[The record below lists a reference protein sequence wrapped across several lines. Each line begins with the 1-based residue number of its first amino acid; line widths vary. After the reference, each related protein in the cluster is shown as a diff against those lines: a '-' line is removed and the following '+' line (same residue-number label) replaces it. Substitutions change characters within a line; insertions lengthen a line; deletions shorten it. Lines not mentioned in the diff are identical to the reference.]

1 VDPVRKILLLSL
13 LALTLAGP
21 SAASASPYVQYGLQ
35 DDAWLESGPGTL
47 DARLDRLQTLGVDIV
62 RVTIDWRAT
71 EPTRGT
77 YDWSTVD
84 PVLQGLRDRH
94 IQVLLTLYGTPAWAN
109 GGKAENWAPT
119 STTPFATFAAAVATH
134 YPFVKKWSIWNE
146 PNQRRWLR
154 PTSPAVYTQRLLDPA
169 YSAIHR
175 ASPGS
180 QVAGGATAPRGAT
193 GGVSPLAWL
202 AGMALAHARLDAYA
216 HNPYPLDPGET
227 PTSGG
232 CDHCSTVTMAT
243 LDRLLSAV
251 KRAFGPSTRIW
262 LTEYGYQTNPPD
274 HLLGVSYAAQ
284 ARYLS
289 EAALKA
295 YESPRVDVLIQYL
308 VEDEPNTARWQ
319 SGLLTDT
326 GLEKPAY
333 EAFRFPLA
341 VRSRTGSTT
350 TLWGQVR
357 PGGQGTYVLQ
367 RYADGGWHAV
377 GGVATTTARGYLQRV
392 VRAAPGARFRLY
404 VPAEHAYSTVL
415 TVT

>member
-1 VDPVRKILLLSL
+1 
-13 LALTLAGP
+13 
-21 SAASASPYVQYGLQ
+21 
-35 DDAWLESGPGTL
+35 
-47 DARLDRLQTLGVDIV
+47 
-62 RVTIDWRAT
+62 
-71 EPTRGT
+71 
-77 YDWSTVD
+77 
-84 PVLQGLRDRH
+84 
-94 IQVLLTLYGTPAWAN
+94 VLLTLYGTPAWAN

-119 STTPFATFAAAVATH
+119 DKTAFASFAAAVATH
-134 YPFVKKWSIWNE
+134 YPFVKKWAIWNE

-154 PTSPAVYTQRLLDPA
+154 PTSPTVYTQLLLNPA
-169 YSAIHR
+169 YAAIHR

-180 QVAGGATAPRGAT
+180 QVAGGATAPRGST

-232 CDHCSTVTMAT
+232 CGHCSTVTMAT
-243 LDRLLSAV
+243 LDRLLTAV
-251 KRAFGPSTRIW
+251 KRAFGSSTRIW

-341 VRSRTGSTT
+341 ERSRDGLTT

-357 PGGQGTYVLQ
+357 PGGGGAYVLQ
-367 RYADGGWHAV
+367 RYVDGGWRSV
-377 GGVATTTARGYLQRV
+377 GGLATTSARGYLQRA
-392 VRAAPGARFRLY
+392 VRAGPGARFRLY
-404 VPAEHAYSTVL
+404 VPSEHAYSTVL

>member
-1 VDPVRKILLLSL
+1 VDPVRRLVLLSL
-13 LALTLAGP
+13 LALTLVAP

-35 DDAWLESGPGTL
+35 DDAWIENGPGTL

-62 RVTIDWRAT
+62 RVTLDWRAT

-77 YDWSTVD
+77 YDWSTID
-84 PVLQGLRDRH
+84 PVLQGLHDRH

-119 STTPFATFAAAVATH
+119 SKTAFASFAGAAATH
-134 YPFVKKWSIWNE
+134 YPFVKRWSIWNE

-154 PTSPAVYTQRLLDPA
+154 PTSPTVYTQLLLNPA
-169 YSAIHR
+169 YAAIHR

-180 QVAGGATAPRGAT
+180 QVAGGATAPRGST

-202 AGMALAHARLDAYA
+202 AGMAAARARLDAYA

-232 CDHCSTVTMAT
+232 CGHCSTVTMAT
-243 LDRLLSAV
+243 LDRLLTAV
-251 KRAFGPSTRIW
+251 QRAFGSSTRVW

-274 HLLGVSYAAQ
+274 RLLGVSYAAQ
-284 ARYLS
+284 AKYVS

-341 VRSRTGSTT
+341 QRSRTGLAT
-350 TLWGQVR
+350 TLWGQIR
-357 PGGQGTYVLQ
+357 PGREGAYILQ

-377 GGVATTTARGYLQRV
+377 GGKSTTTARGYLQRA
-392 VRAAPGARFRLY
+392 VRAGPGARFRLY
-404 VPAEHAYSTVL
+404 VPDEHAYSTVL
-415 TVT
+415 TVA

>member
-1 VDPVRKILLLSL
+1 
-13 LALTLAGP
+13 
-21 SAASASPYVQYGLQ
+21 
-35 DDAWLESGPGTL
+35 
-47 DARLDRLQTLGVDIV
+47 
-62 RVTIDWRAT
+62 
-71 EPTRGT
+71 
-77 YDWSTVD
+77 
-84 PVLQGLRDRH
+84 VLQGLHDRH

-109 GGKAENWAPT
+109 GGKAENYAPT
-119 STTPFATFAAAVATH
+119 SKTTFATFAAAVAQH
-134 YPFVKKWSIWNE
+134 YPFVKKWAIWNE

-154 PTSPAVYTQRLLDPA
+154 PTSPAVYTQYLLNPA
-169 YSAIHR
+169 YAAIHG

-180 QVAGGATAPRGAT
+180 EVAGGATAPRGST
-193 GGVSPLAWL
+193 GGVSPLDWL
-202 AGMALAHARLDAYA
+202 AGMAIAHARLDAYA

-232 CDHCSTVTMAT
+232 CGHCSTVTMAT
-243 LDRLLSAV
+243 LGRLLAAV

-274 HLLGVSYAAQ
+274 RLLGVSYADQ
-284 ARYLS
+284 ALYIS

-341 VRSRTGSTT
+341 ERGRTGLTT

-367 RYADGGWHAV
+367 RYLDGGWHAV
-377 GGVATTTARGYLQRV
+377 GGVATTTVRGYLQRV
-392 VRAAPGARFRLY
+392 VRAGPGARFRLY
-404 VPAEHAYSTVL
+404 VPSEHAYSTVL
-415 TVT
+415 TIT